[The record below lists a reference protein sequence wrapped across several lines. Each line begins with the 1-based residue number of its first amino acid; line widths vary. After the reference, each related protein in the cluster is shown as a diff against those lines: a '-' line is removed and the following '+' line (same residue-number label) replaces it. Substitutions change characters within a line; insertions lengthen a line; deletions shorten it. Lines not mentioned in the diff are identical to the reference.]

1 MLIEKNI
8 KNILGGG
15 YNVSE
20 VKYMDKTVWSAGKN
34 ITLEIDS
41 DSRISLNIGLQNY
54 SSGTYPLKLA
64 DDEDLKVSISGTIP
78 GTKLQ
83 QEGNVAYHRVHYISV
98 YIKSSNGLTIGS
110 YWSEKNFFIDDRRVS
125 GKCTAPFSKFKN
137 GDKLFIMAEIKYYL
151 KEMY

>member
-1 MLIEKNI
+1 MLIGKNI

-41 DSRISLNIGLQNY
+41 DSRISLNIDRKNY
-54 SSGTYPLKLA
+54 KSGTYSLKLA
-64 DDEDLKVSISGTIP
+64 NDEDLKVLISGYVP

-83 QEGNVAYHRVHYISV
+83 QEGDVVYHRVHYMNV
-98 YIKSSNGLTIGS
+98 FIKSSNGLTIDS
-110 YWSEKNFFIDDRRVS
+110 YHSEDNFSIDDHYARER
-125 GKCTAPFSKFKN
+125 CTAPFTKFKN
-137 GDKLFIMAEIKYYL
+137 GDKLIITATIDYYL
-151 KEMY
+151 REIG